1 MMSFILSRTHSTA
14 HENVNCRG
22 ISSPSEGIGDGL
34 QFNDFTLPV
43 IFAFFFFFDEKVDI
57 PQNFS
62 QDVTNSFPLIKIFLF
77 CFYRTGI
84 WINCNRTLVGFDFNF
99 NFLVYL
105 CIRPSGLFI
114 YMVPMWTNCRLKVI
128 SRQYFFL
135 SLRWEDEH
143 LFFFC
148 FLQ

>member
-1 MMSFILSRTHSTA
+1 MSFILSRTHSMG

-22 ISSPSEGIGDGL
+22 ISSPTEGIGDGL
-34 QFNDFTLPV
+34 QVNDFTLPV
-43 IFAFFFFFDEKVDI
+43 IFAFFNEKVDI

-62 QDVTNSFPLIKIFLF
+62 QDVTNSFPPIKIFFF
-77 CFYRTGI
+77 CFYCIGI
-84 WINCNRTLVGFDFNF
+84 WINCNQTLVGFDFNLV
-99 NFLVYL
+99 FLVYL
-105 CIRPSGLFI
+105 CIRPSYLFI